1 MSFSNTHKVSAVL
14 GAHVEM
20 TNKAGEYY
28 SIGTIHQPNEAP
40 LILTTESLA
49 ALHLELVKSKKPKK
63 IIIDQFI
70 VAPMNTFQKMMSNL
84 ARWVFQ

>member
-1 MSFSNTHKVSAVL
+1 MSAVL

-28 SIGTIHQPNEAP
+28 PIGTIHQPNEAS

-49 ALHLELVKSKKPKK
+49 ALNSELEKSKKPKK
-63 IIIDQFI
+63 IIMNEFI
-70 VAPMNTFQKMMSNL
+70 VAPMNTFQKMISNL
-84 ARWVFQ
+84 ARWIFQ